1 MNKISGL
8 VITFNESR
16 NIVECLRS
24 LKQVCDDV
32 VVVDS
37 HSTDDTV
44 ALAEAEGAH
53 VILQTFLGDGP
64 QRSVGL
70 PHCRHDWVLNLDA
83 DERLEDDLVAY
94 LRTTDLASLAAD
106 GVETRR
112 RNFVGQRT
120 TRHAGQY
127 PDHVLRIFDRTKAD
141 FKPVVAH
148 TRVQARRVVR
158 CDVHIRHYSYRDYA
172 DIFTRAC
179 LYANWM
185 AKELAAGDRK
195 VAPWHPV
202 LHGTSAFLKHYVV
215 KAGFLAGLDGLTI
228 SLGKA
233 LASYLKYARALEIRR
248 TTR

>member
-24 LKQVCDDV
+24 LKQVCDDI

-44 ALAEAEGAH
+44 ALAQAEGAR
-53 VILQTFLGDGP
+53 VISQAFLGDGP

-70 PHCRHDWVLNLDA
+70 PHCRHAWVVNLDA
-83 DERLEDDLVAY
+83 DERLEDDLVAW
-94 LRTTDLASLAAD
+94 LRQTDLTGLQAD
-106 GVETRR
+106 AVQTRR
-112 RNFVGQRT
+112 RNFIGQRT

-148 TRVQARRVVR
+148 TRIQAERIVH
-158 CDVHIRHYSYRDYA
+158 CDAHIRHYSYRDYA
-172 DIFTRAC
+172 DVFTRAC

-185 AKELAAGDRK
+185 AKDLAASDKR
-195 VAPWHPV
+195 VSAWHPA
-202 LHGTSAFLKHYVV
+202 LHGCSAFLKHYVV
-215 KAGFLAGLDGLTI
+215 KTGFLAGQDGLCV

-233 LASYLKYARALEIRR
+233 LASYLKYARVLEIRR
-248 TTR
+248 TSR